1 MANTAEVLSTGQ
13 VLVTEITA
21 QLVEVTVPSS
31 PVLIEIL
38 TTGSQ
43 GTPITESS
51 IGQLQDVTTVDAVDN
66 SVLVFDATS
75 NNWVGSD
82 VFTVTSLT
90 DGGNF

>member
-31 PVLIEIL
+31 PVLVEIV
-38 TTGSQ
+38 TAGPQ
-43 GTPITESS
+43 GTVGAEL
-51 IGQLQDVTTVDAVDN
+51 GELQDVITVDAVDK

-75 NNWVGSD
+75 HNWVGSD

>member
-31 PVLIEIL
+31 PVLVEIV
-38 TTGSQ
+38 TTGPQ
-43 GTPITESS
+43 GASAAGAL
-51 IGQLQDVTTVDAVDN
+51 IGELQDVVTVDAVDN
-66 SVLVFDATS
+66 SVLVFDAAS
-75 NNWVGSD
+75 HNWVGSD
-82 VFTVTSLT
+82 LFTVTSLT